1 MEGDDGGGLAQ
12 ARPGEEA
19 DVRSPYG
26 SEVDAAVAG
35 WLKAHECGA
44 LTPEAL
50 RLFWATHVPPL
61 LSPPANC
68 RPLALAYDE
77 AALKR
82 TLLDSLERFVC
93 GTSDPRDYFEEL
105 RRMESPP
112 TLCGR
117 VFKSGEPTY
126 SCRDCGLDPTCV
138 LCVDCFKSSEHKN
151 HKYKMSM
158 SCGGGYCDCGD
169 LEAWRSSPFCE
180 THGRSSKQE
189 GKDEDEE
196 EANPLDR
203 LPPDLVS
210 RVELVLRAVLLYCH
224 QMLTWAKSTELPP
237 DLSLAP
243 PSTPDTYVT
252 MLFNDETHTYE
263 QVIQTLNRAIECS
276 HREAIDY
283 ATTVDREGRSLVR
296 SSTFSDCLQVK
307 QHIERITS
315 RHGSRPLRVLVMHS
329 SVVAHQT
336 FAMRLLNWLQGFLS
350 QCQAF
355 RLILSDVMMA
365 PTPEEGFALVRC
377 IMRSDAQLWK
387 TARAQWHQILI
398 GGMLMDARCKRDFA
412 RAFTRDYPDLLKEF
426 VADDHEHP
434 VSITSLSVQIFT
446 VPTLAQLLVA
456 EENAVA
462 VLLRTFLSE
471 CEKHR
476 NADGRLAFE
485 RNHANVAF
493 RRAQFVLY
501 DLRYLLSVPPDVW
514 TERLRKGFLY
524 GIASLLTLLTW
535 MQGMDSVVR
544 QVGQH
549 VEFEAEWETGIN
561 IQLKLAPVVA
571 LALEW
576 CSRDREVAIKALRK
590 ALRALEGAQGRMT
603 AVGRE
608 LADHSASCVDYDV
621 SQSPVSIHLPLSRFV
636 AGLLL
641 CLDRFSLGY
650 DSHEFQFRGKPTP
663 EQLMEL
669 PLRTQVMVAQFRAG
683 MWRRN
688 GYSLLNQI
696 YFYHNVRLRNE
707 TYDRDIT
714 LLQAAAALLE
724 SNEFLIHVLN
734 KYGLLGWASNTYD
747 STQDEANAQLTVA
760 IAEEFLGL
768 VLTLVSERSLPGVG
782 AVTEAE
788 RLQREVVQLLC
799 VEPLPHSQLVK
810 LLPRGGSPAREAQVE
825 QVLQRVAHFRRDQR
839 ASATD
844 ASGASTSRYE
854 LRPEFYNEF
863 NPFFYHYTR
872 EEQSK
877 AEEAQ
882 LRRRKQA
889 GLEPCCPPPVPPEF
903 ARPFAMVV
911 NLLQCDVML
920 RVLNLVL
927 ERSTSPSTSAFSETQ
942 LEKALHLIGIALHE
956 EQRLRDKGVPM
967 ADSFF
972 AFTTRAC
979 QAGLAVALEKCAAS
993 PRAPSQKPLL
1003 DHTLRHFRR
1012 VRDGPCDTS
1021 STPME
1026 VEDTPGSSGGKS
1038 EGGGGRNA
1046 AAAAARRA
1054 RIMAQMSAMQ
1064 KNFIREY
1071 SDLFKEA
1078 TEAEVASAAAPEVV
1092 RHTCILCREDEELS
1106 LSGRTLVLSVLVQ
1119 RSTVL
1124 SKDRL
1129 QLPPPPPSSGGEDED
1144 DSASGPGPSKK
1155 EAAAATSVEEEDP
1168 TCAFADLRYGPHA
1181 STCGHVMHAR
1191 CWQKFFESVVTKERR
1206 RPARYGRH
1214 ISFNVEKREFLCP
1227 LCECLSNAV
1236 VPLLPPVSALVAPEC
1251 LERAALVQAEGRDP
1265 GFEAWL
1271 WGARH
1276 ALEQAVLLRREG
1288 PYQEDKL
1295 HPQLVP
1301 PPLKA
1306 VLESLPRDAA
1316 EHLSRLYT
1324 CYEEPIRE
1332 STKDGAEG
1340 TGSNGGGAQ
1349 FPSTLSEMLKLFC
1362 QACYMVGLDAH
1373 PNVDDDRVPAQ
1384 VWWSCAYTIHGAE
1397 WLLRGK
1403 PLLGDLSARR
1413 LHCLEA
1419 LVRTAAASLRV
1430 SPPMAVASHCLRLL
1444 GRVFAV
1450 SSPPG
1455 VFPSS
1460 PLDSSCA
1467 ESSPPASSQPA
1478 AAVTVA
1484 LPSGGETSKD
1494 QPCSSSSVAYLA
1506 RNVVATGNVSPSDPG
1521 VSQALAVTLKTAAS
1535 GSVLDVDAFGL
1546 LVALCLSAPSL
1557 FAGRG
1562 GTPPLPLG
1570 GALDGHVLRLVLALH
1585 LVQVIL
1591 TVEPHEEKMEMDS
1604 LPPGEEEHTKP
1615 SQSDSRLL
1623 DFCQEVLSAA
1633 GVLQQNPSMQLG
1645 SHFVEAVHEGLRPFL
1660 RCSAIFLH
1668 FLGSRPPPS
1677 ALCIAGGDT
1686 WEALCE
1692 FLSVPADLSYVLAP
1706 SILRQLAIG
1715 WASHPAV
1722 PVQLRSPRR
1731 VRHPVQPNR
1740 LVELPSDFSE
1750 LINEAS
1756 LFRCPNSDGDDS
1768 RSPTLCLVCG
1778 RLLCSQSYCCQVEVG
1793 GDRLGACNLHV
1804 TTCGAGIGLFLRVRD
1819 CKVLLLVGRTKG
1831 CYLPPPYV
1839 DEYGETDAGLMRGNP
1854 LHLCPR
1860 RYEQLQQ
1867 LWLSHGIPEQVAHAL
1882 EQSTGLSSTNW
1893 ALM

>member
-1 MEGDDGGGLAQ
+1 MEGEDSGGAQ
-12 ARPGEEA
+12 APLRAGEEA
-19 DVRSPYG
+19 DVRSPYM

-44 LTPEAL
+44 LTPEVL
-50 RLFWATHVPPL
+50 RAFWATHVPPL
-61 LSPPANC
+61 LSPPLNC
-68 RPLALAYDE
+68 RPLQLAYDE
-77 AALKR
+77 AALRR

-93 GTSDPRDYFEEL
+93 GTSDPRGYFEEL

-169 LEAWRSSPFCE
+169 IEAWRSSPFCE
-180 THGRSSKQE
+180 THGRAVRQQE
-189 GKDEDEE
+189 EGRDGNEP
-196 EANPLDR
+196 NPLDR

-224 QMLTWAKSTELPP
+224 QMLTWGKSTELPP
-237 DLSLAP
+237 DLAQSSVPRLQE
-243 PSTPDTYVT
+243 TYVT

-276 HREAIDY
+276 HREAIEY
-283 ATTVDREGRSLVR
+283 ATMVDREGRSVVR
-296 SSTFSDCLQVK
+296 SSTFPDCLQVK
-307 QHIERITS
+307 QTIERITS

-336 FAMRLLNWLQGFLS
+336 FAMRLLTWLQGFLA

-365 PTPEEGFALVRC
+365 PTPVEGFALVRC

-398 GGMLMDARCKRDFA
+398 GGMLMDARCKQDFA

-446 VPTLAQLLVA
+446 VPTLAHLLVA
-456 EENAVA
+456 EEDAIA
-462 VLLRTFLSE
+462 VLLRAFLSE

-476 NADGRLAFE
+476 NPEGRLAFE

-501 DLRYLLSVPPDVW
+501 DLRYILSVPPDTW
-514 TERLRKGFLY
+514 TDRLRKGFLY
-524 GIASLLTLLTW
+524 GITSLLNLLTW

-590 ALRALEGAQGRMT
+590 ALRALEGVQGHMT

-621 SQSPVSIHLPLSRFV
+621 STGPVSIHLPLSRFV

-641 CLDRFSLGY
+641 CLDRFGLGY

-734 KYGLLGWASNTYD
+734 KYGLLAWASNTYD
-747 STQDEANAQLTVA
+747 STQDEANAQLTVT

-768 VLTLVSERSLPGVG
+768 ILTLVSERSLPGVG
-782 AVTEAE
+782 AVTETD

-810 LLPRGGSPAREAQVE
+810 LLPRGSSPAREAQVE
-825 QVLQRVAHFRRDQR
+825 QVLQRVAHFRRDNR
-839 ASATD
+839 AAAVTSATSTAD
-844 ASGASTSRYE
+844 ASASTSRYE
-854 LRPEFYNEF
+854 LRPEFYSEF

-920 RVLNLVL
+920 RVMNLVL
-927 ERSTSPSTSAFSETQ
+927 ERSTSPSTGAFSETQ
-942 LEKALHLIGIALHE
+942 LEKTLHLIGVALHE
-956 EQRLRDKGVPM
+956 EQRLRDKGLSM

-972 AFTTRAC
+972 AFTTRAT
-979 QAGLAVALEKCAAS
+979 QAGLAAALEKCVAS
-993 PRAPSQKPLL
+993 PRTPSQKPLL

-1012 VRDGPCDTS
+1012 VRDGPSDTS

-1026 VEDTPGSSGGKS
+1026 VEDSSGGGTKS
-1038 EGGGGRNA
+1038 DGGGGSSRNA

-1092 RHTCILCREDEELS
+1092 QHTCILCREDEELS

-1124 SKDRL
+1124 SKDRS

-1144 DSASGPGPSKK
+1144 ESKK
-1155 EAAAATSVEEEDP
+1155 ESNPLDEEDP
-1168 TCAFADLRYGPHA
+1168 TCAFGDLRYGPHA

-1236 VPLLPPVSALVAPEC
+1236 VPLLPPVSALVPSEC
-1251 LERAALVQAEGRDP
+1251 LERAAQVQALGPDP

-1271 WGARH
+1271 RGARL
-1276 ALEQAVLLRREG
+1276 ALERATLLRREG
-1288 PYQEDKL
+1288 PSSEDKM
-1295 HPQLVP
+1295 HPRLLP
-1301 PPLKA
+1301 PPLKE
-1306 VLESLPRDAA
+1306 VLDALPSEAA
-1316 EHLSRLYT
+1316 SHLSRLYA
-1324 CYEEPIRE
+1324 CYKEP
-1332 STKDGAEG
+1332 SPPTKANGAGNGAEA
-1340 TGSNGGGAQ
+1340 GSGLQ
-1349 FPSTLSEMLKLFC
+1349 FPGTLSEMLKLFC

-1430 SPPMAVASHCLRLL
+1430 SPPEAVASHCLRLM

-1450 SSPPG
+1450 SSPPSTTSHSSRD
-1455 VFPSS
+1455 VSPTSPS
-1460 PLDSSCA
+1460 A
-1467 ESSPPASSQPA
+1467 TSQPSTDMTMTA
-1478 AAVTVA
+1478 AAAAAFCSESPKNLVTSVDCLERGILGTA
-1484 LPSGGETSKD
+1484 GVSLLEPSLP
-1494 QPCSSSSVAYLA
+1494 PSVAM
-1506 RNVVATGNVSPSDPG
+1506 
-1521 VSQALAVTLKTAAS
+1521 TLKTAS
-1535 GSVLDVDAFGL
+1535 GGSVLDIDAFGL
-1546 LVALCLSAPSL
+1546 MVALCLSAPSL
-1557 FAGRG
+1557 FANAA
-1562 GTPPLPLG
+1562 PLPLG

-1591 TVEPHEEKMEMDS
+1591 TVEPHEEKMETDS
-1604 LPPGEEEHTKP
+1604 SSPVEE
-1615 SQSDSRLL
+1615 QSKSSESNSRLL
-1623 DFCQEVLSAA
+1623 EFCGEVLAAA
-1633 GVLQQNPSMQLG
+1633 GMPPQNPSALG
-1645 SHFVEAVHEGLRPFL
+1645 APFVEAVHEGLRPFM

-1668 FLGSRPPPS
+1668 FLSSRPPPD
-1677 ALCIAGGDT
+1677 ALCVAGGDT
-1686 WEALCE
+1686 WGALCE
-1692 FLSVPADLSYVLAP
+1692 FLSVPADLS
-1706 SILRQLAIG
+1706 SILEPPVLRQLAIG
-1715 WASHPAV
+1715 WASHPQV
-1722 PVQLRSPRR
+1722 RVQLCSPHL

-1768 RSPTLCLVCG
+1768 RSPTLCLICG
-1778 RLLCSQSYCCQVEVG
+1778 RILCSQSYCCQVEVG

-1804 TTCGAGIGLFLRVRD
+1804 TVCGAGTGLFLRVRD

-1854 LHLCPR
+1854 LRLCPR
-1860 RYEQLQQ
+1860 RYEQLQH